1 MSKLTVEVDRALA
14 AGDKKVNGFKGAVR
28 NLDTILVQGDEF
40 KMPEDYTDKV
50 YEQKLAGGTAQYI
63 FVETTKGEVRKLYP
77 SVFTKRRVVVDDNDI
92 ITSEYIST
100 NGTATD
106 IFKGEGSIE
115 KAMNALAGRT
125 LIVSKVTP
133 FRTTAFGRP
142 GEVVNTSV
150 YTIDVK

>member
-28 NLDTILVQGDEF
+28 NLETVLVQGDEF
-40 KMPEDYTDKV
+40 TMPDDYTDKV

-77 SVFTKRRVVVDDNDI
+77 SVFTKRRVVVDDNDVV
-92 ITSEYIST
+92 TTEYKST
-100 NGTATD
+100 DGTAADT
-106 IFKGEGSIE
+106 FKGEGSVE
-115 KAMNALAGRT
+115 KAMNALAGKT
-125 LIVSKVTP
+125 LVVSKVTP

-142 GEVVNTSV
+142 GEVVNTNV
-150 YTIDVK
+150 YTIDIK

>member
-77 SVFTKRRVVVDDNDI
+77 SVFTKRRVVVDDNDVV
-92 ITSEYIST
+92 TSEYIST